1 MRSVLLLIL
10 GLAVGALAA
19 VKVSNVLHM
28 RSAYPDGVM
37 SVMQHH
43 LGTLAHS
50 MRQGKCPARAT
61 QLHLERLKAMQ
72 PDIVPAFAGDVGAR
86 PDFRKHAQKLDT
98 AIQAALAAAPADCP
112 SLRKA
117 VSNIGGACKSC
128 HEIYR

>member
-10 GLAVGALAA
+10 GLVVGAVGAA
-19 VKVSNVLHM
+19 KVSNVLHM

-43 LGTLAHS
+43 LGTLAQS
-50 MRQGKCPARAT
+50 MRQGKCPAQAT
-61 QLHLERLKAMQ
+61 RWHLQRLQAMQ
-72 PDIVPAFAGDVGAR
+72 PDIVPAFAGDVGTK

-98 AIQAALAAAPADCP
+98 AIQSALAAAPADCP
-112 SLRKA
+112 ALNKA

>member
-19 VKVSNVLHM
+19 VKVNNVLHM

-43 LGTLAHS
+43 LGTLAQS
-50 MRQGKCPARAT
+50 MRQGKCPANAT
-61 QLHLERLKAMQ
+61 QWHLQRLKAMQ
-72 PDIVPAFAGDVGAR
+72 PDIVPAFAGDVGR
-86 PDFRKHAQKLDT
+86 KPDFRKHAQKLDA
-98 AIQAALAAAPADCP
+98 AIDAALASAPADCP
-112 SLRKA
+112 ALNKA

-128 HEIYR
+128 HEVYR